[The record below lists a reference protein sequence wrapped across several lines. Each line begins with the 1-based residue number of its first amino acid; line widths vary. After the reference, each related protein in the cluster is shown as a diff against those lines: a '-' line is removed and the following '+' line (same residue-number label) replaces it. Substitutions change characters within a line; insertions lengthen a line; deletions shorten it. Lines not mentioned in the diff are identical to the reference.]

1 MLVKYRMH
9 MTVQIWS
16 LIIFGQKTPQFRFIL
31 KTDLFLVW
39 VPNSEEM
46 KSNPRKPYLGII

>member
-1 MLVKYRMH
+1 
-9 MTVQIWS
+9 MTGQIKS

-31 KTDLFLVW
+31 KTFYFLVW

-46 KSNPRKPYLGII
+46 KSNPRKPYVRIIRSGQ